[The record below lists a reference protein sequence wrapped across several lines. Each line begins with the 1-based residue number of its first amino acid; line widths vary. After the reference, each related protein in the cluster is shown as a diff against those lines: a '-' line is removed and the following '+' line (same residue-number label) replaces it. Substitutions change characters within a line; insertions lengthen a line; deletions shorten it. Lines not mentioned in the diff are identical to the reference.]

1 MINLFHCLFV
11 LVTHFGRFFRVFEK
25 NQDPFC
31 AFPSEQERS
40 LKFYLMNYFFHLN
53 SKISFVDLLGIFHS
67 LSDSLAYSLQ
77 LISSKKNV
85 YVRNHSKNVPFFSL
99 SKGKFLQLRIQG
111 KRYLRLFFRKRFF
124 QCALFFKEKTKTNVL
139 QNNYEKR
146 LLKLQ

>member
-11 LVTHFGRFFRVFEK
+11 LVTHFGRFFRAFEK
-25 NQDPFC
+25 NQNSFC
-31 AFPSEQERS
+31 AFPSKQERS

-53 SKISFVDLLGIFHS
+53 SKIPFVVLFGIFYS

-77 LISSKKNV
+77 LISSKKNIN
-85 YVRNHSKNVPFFSL
+85 VRNDSKNVSFFSL
-99 SKGKFLQLRIQG
+99 SEGKFLQLRIQC

-124 QCALFFKEKTKTNVL
+124 QCAFFFKEKTKTNVL

-146 LLKLQ
+146 LLKL